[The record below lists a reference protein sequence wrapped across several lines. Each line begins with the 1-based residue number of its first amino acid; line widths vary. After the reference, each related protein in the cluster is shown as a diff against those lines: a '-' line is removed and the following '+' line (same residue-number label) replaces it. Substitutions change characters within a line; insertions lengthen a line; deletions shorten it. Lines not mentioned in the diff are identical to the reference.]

1 MARSYTVSFNITG
14 AMDGSLL
21 AAIQSAQNALKGL
34 NQTARAASNASKLTG
49 LAGVG
54 QSLNAIQQA
63 ANKFRELKKAAAES
77 QQALANAQKQA
88 QQLGREYSQSHQK
101 QIQELNKQKNALK
114 DLKTAQ
120 AAANKS
126 LEQYR
131 AGWRHF
137 RDERAIIKYK
147 LHELGAKGRKIPREL
162 LGTAKGNEIGRLLTQ
177 LSENKKA
184 LEAQRQKFREARD
197 EAQKYAK
204 QIRETQNAIKNQ
216 ERLAAQGS
224 QEFNAARANVQNL
237 KASLQSQL
245 EALQRLRSQLGAAGF
260 NTSNFAASER
270 ALQSEIDRVN
280 QSLQRQ
286 QQLLQARQNF
296 NAAAGNLGLASAGM
310 MGALYTAQQVAQPFR
325 TAVDNAMTF
334 EHAMSRVKALTQS
347 ANIRAGRTEQVEREM
362 AALEAQARELGATT
376 QFTMTQ
382 AAQAMGYLGM
392 AGWKKPQIIGTMP
405 GMLNLAAAAGADL
418 AQTADIVSD
427 NMTAMGVPVEQAGH
441 FMDVYAYALTNSNAR
456 LSDFGETMKYA
467 APVAK
472 SYGATLDETAAM
484 VMMMANA
491 GIKGSMAGTSLRMG
505 LLRLAG
511 PPKTATKEMEKLGL
525 SLSDAQAGAIE
536 AQAVLDGLGIN
547 LEGASTSGEKM
558 TRVLMQ
564 LHEKTK
570 DLSQDE
576 MLAVFKGIFG
586 VNAETG
592 WLALFA
598 QGPEVFMK
606 YVQGLRTADGYSRQ
620 VAGTMMDD
628 AQGAMLIL
636 ESSWDAVQN
645 SIGTALLG
653 TVRSAAEA
661 LSPML
666 TSLSQFIDKNPAVVQ
681 AAAGIA
687 AAFSGIIVSAAAVK
701 LAFAGWKFVADAIT
715 LVKTGLTGLGDTA
728 LFGGLIGRIAAL
740 RTALFGL
747 GGAATLGGWSAMFA
761 AIATSARTAMTAVT
775 GFFASLSVSSMASGA
790 IAGLKAVGTAIL
802 GAGRAA
808 MMFAFSPVGVALMA
822 LALAGM
828 YCYQNWDKVAPVLS
842 NIANIITG
850 SLSGAL
856 QTIAPAIENV
866 MSAFGNLF
874 NVLGSSGILSQIGM
888 LVTGVLATIATT
900 IAGVLSTIINVA
912 ATIISTVANVISG
925 IINLIS
931 NLISGNWAAA
941 WENAKSI
948 AVAAVEGIRDVIKG
962 ILDGITST
970 IENVGKAWSFIT
982 GNAPSVETSK
992 VTTSTAAE
1000 TTPVAIPTPEV
1011 KTIDTTTTQAA
1022 LDAVGE
1028 SAQNAATNMDGVQQ
1042 ATDAISQI
1050 PASIQPTTEALTQF
1064 PQSLQPTTDAL
1075 AQFPASLEPVTSALA
1090 DFPSSLEP
1098 VTSALEQMAEGM
1110 TEAVSAMSNALIQLG
1125 TEALNAATQL
1135 QTDTVALQAFGA
1147 ATVTDT
1153 VALQML
1159 GAAALATFVAIQMLG
1174 AAALG
1179 AYKGVADLGE
1189 AAIGAAGKV
1198 AGLGEAARSACAQ
1211 LAAAGANAAAQ
1222 VSAAA
1227 SSIKV
1232 GSNAEGG
1239 IYQRGAF
1246 LTTFAEKS
1254 PEAAIPLNHS
1264 KRAQDLWTQT
1274 GQLLGILPNDGRQPN
1289 WSIKRVPRI
1298 GGLKMPRINF
1308 PTMTPPTFPTPPD
1321 DIQPQI
1327 RRMPRGLKMPR
1338 INFPQ
1343 MTPPTFPEERQM
1355 PRLSI
1360 PQGGGDLPPINVTI
1374 HVTINGNADE
1384 QVAQRGIEAAL
1395 PAMRRTF
1402 AEELAAHRRE
1412 ALRRSFA

>member
-1 MARSYTVSFNITG
+1 MARNYTVSFNITG

-21 AAIQSAQNALKGL
+21 SAIQSAQNALKGL
-34 NQTARAASNASKLTG
+34 NQTARAASNAAKFNG
-49 LAGVG
+49 LVG
-54 QSLNAIQQA
+54 MSQSLNAIQQA
-63 ANKFRELKKAAAES
+63 ANKFRELKKASVET

-101 QIQELNKQKNALK
+101 QIQELNKQKIALK

-162 LGTAKGNEIGRLLTQ
+162 LGTAQGKEIGRLLTQ
-177 LSENKKA
+177 LNENKKA
-184 LEAQRQKFREARD
+184 LETQRQQFRAARE

-216 ERLAAQGS
+216 ERLAAQGE
-224 QEFNAARANVQNL
+224 QDFNAARAKVQNL

-260 NTSNFAASER
+260 NTSHFAASER
-270 ALQSEIDRVN
+270 QLQSEIERVN

-310 MGALYTAQQVAQPFR
+310 MGAVYTAQQVAEPFKS
-325 TAVDNAMTF
+325 AAENAMTF
-334 EHAMSRVKALTQS
+334 EKAMSRLKALTQMR
-347 ANIRAGRTEQVEREM
+347 NLRAGNMAAVEREM
-362 AALEAQARELGATT
+362 ASMTETIERLGATSELT
-376 QFTMTQ
+376 ANQIAGAANYYAMSGWTPEQINAMLPTTTNLASIAKIPIDRAADMLSDDMTAFGIKAGQSYKLAGGKLVDGAQYFGDAVAYATTQ
-382 AAQAMGYLGM
+382 ANMDFSTFHEAWKYNAPTAHAMNLTLGEAIAQ
-392 AGWKKPQIIGTMP
+392 
-405 GMLNLAAAAGADL
+405 
-418 AQTADIVSD
+418 
-427 NMTAMGVPVEQAGH
+427 NM
-441 FMDVYAYALTNSNAR
+441 
-456 LSDFGETMKYA
+456 
-467 APVAK
+467 VA
-472 SYGATLDETAAM
+472 
-484 VMMMANA
+484 ANA
-491 GIKGSMAGTSLRMG
+491 GIKGSMAGTSFRQFWV
-505 LLRLAG
+505 RLSA
-511 PPKTATKEMEKLGL
+511 PPKTAQKSMEEMGMTA
-525 SLSDAQAGAIE
+525 SDATKTIREMQEAMAEAGVDQSSDLFAKIE
-536 AQAVLDGLGIN
+536 ALEQYYQSGLKAGRD
-547 LEGASTSGEKM
+547 M
-558 TRVLMQ
+558 
-564 LHEKTK
+564 
-570 DLSQDE
+570 
-576 MLAVFKGIFG
+576 
-586 VNAETG
+586 TG
-592 WLALFA
+592 WL
-598 QGPEVFMK
+598 K
-606 YVQGLRTADGYSRQ
+606 GLTGQ
-620 VAGTMMDD
+620 
-628 AQGAMLIL
+628 
-636 ESSWDAVQN
+636 
-645 SIGTALLG
+645 TALSGVQSLFDTG
-653 TVRSAAEA
+653 KIDEAKRYAHEIDSGFIEGWATDTAAVMRDNTQTAIDYLTSAADALQRSAGKALLPAIRSVAEA
-661 LSPML
+661 FTPLITSAAQWVAQNPAIVQACAAIA
-666 TSLSQFIDKNPAVVQ
+666 TSLS
-681 AAAGIA
+681 
-687 AAFSGIIVSAAAVK
+687 GIIISAAAVK
-701 LAFAGWKFVADAIT
+701 LAFAGWGFITSAIT
-715 LVKTGLTGLGDTA
+715 LVRTALAGLGSGA
-728 LFGGLIGRIAAL
+728 MLGGLIGRIAAL

-747 GGAATLGGWSAMFA
+747 GGAATLGGWSAMFT
-761 AIATSARTAMTAVT
+761 AIATSARTATTAVT
-775 GFFASLSVSSMASGA
+775 RFFASLSLSSMASGA
-790 IAGLKAVGTAIL
+790 IAALRSVGTAIL
-802 GAGRAA
+802 GAARAA

-850 SLSGAL
+850 SLSSAL
-856 QTIAPAIENV
+856 ATISPAIQNV
-866 MSAFGNLF
+866 MSALQNLG
-874 NVLGSSGILSQIGM
+874 NVLGSSGILSQLGM

-900 IAGVLSTIINVA
+900 IAGVLATVINVA
-912 ATIISTVANVISG
+912 ATIISTIANVISG

-962 ILDGITST
+962 ILDGIIST

-982 GNAPSVETSK
+982 GETPTPVAAPSSAHGEIHGGSGGDFA
-992 VTTSTAAE
+992 TSTA
-1000 TTPVAIPTPEV
+1000 PTPEIPQ
-1011 KTIDTTTTQAA
+1011 IDTSTTQAA
-1022 LDAVGE
+1022 LNAVGE

-1050 PASIQPTTEALTQF
+1050 PAS
-1064 PQSLQPTTDAL
+1064 LQPTTDAL
-1075 AQFPASLEPVTSALA
+1075 EQFPASLQPTTEALSQVPAQIQPTIDAIGQVPEALA
-1090 DFPSSLEP
+1090 
-1098 VTSALEQMAEGM
+1098 T
-1110 TEAVSAMSNALIQLG
+1110 AVSTISDALIQLG

-1135 QTDTVALQAFGA
+1135 QTDTVALQMFGA

-1159 GAAALATFVAIQMLG
+1159 GAASLATFVAIQMLG

-1179 AYKGVADLGE
+1179 AHTGVANLGE
-1189 AAIGAAGKV
+1189 ASGGAAIQV
-1198 AGLGEAARSACAQ
+1198 LGLGEAARSACAQ
-1211 LAAAGANAAAQ
+1211 LVAAGENAAAK

-1232 GSNAEGG
+1232 SSNAEGG

-1289 WSIKRVPRI
+1289 WSIKRMPRL

-1308 PTMTPPTFPTPPD
+1308 PTMTPPTFP
-1321 DIQPQI
+1321 
-1327 RRMPRGLKMPR
+1327 
-1338 INFPQ
+1338 
-1343 MTPPTFPEERQM
+1343 EERPM

-1360 PQGGGDLPPINVTI
+1360 PQVGGDLPPINVTI

-1384 QVAQRGIEAAL
+1384 QVVRRGIEAAL
-1395 PAMRRTF
+1395 PATQRSF
-1402 AEELAAHRRE
+1402 AEELALHRRE

>member
-88 QQLGREYSQSHQK
+88 GQLARQSKTDAQAVDDLRKKYADLSKAQSLAQREQAADKANAKALRAQLKELKAAYAEAKKIGDASKMAGLTSAINSTGAALQAQQAK
-101 QIQELNKQKNALK
+101 IKA
-114 DLKTAQ
+114 TAQ
-120 AAANKS
+120 AYKELADKIKQTKSDLRAAES
-126 LEQYR
+126 
-131 AGWRHF
+131 AAASSG
-137 RDERAIIKYK
+137 
-147 LHELGAKGRKIPREL
+147 KGFD
-162 LGTAKGNEIGRLLTQ
+162 
-177 LSENKKA
+177 S
-184 LEAQRQKFREARD
+184 ARS
-197 EAQKYAK
+197 Q
-204 QIRETQNAIKNQ
+204 
-216 ERLAAQGS
+216 AAS
-224 QEFNAARANVQNL
+224 L

-392 AGWKKPQIIGTMP
+392 AGWKPPQILGTMP
-405 GMLNLAAAAGADL
+405 GMLDLAAAAGADL

-576 MLAVFKGIFG
+576 KLAVFKGIFG

-592 WLALFA
+592 WLALFE

-645 SIGTALLG
+645 SIGKALLG
-653 TVRSAAEA
+653 TVRSAADA

-747 GGAATLGGWSAMFA
+747 GGAATLGGWSAMFTT
-761 AIATSARTAMTAVT
+761 IATSARTATTAVT
-775 GFFASLSVSSMASGA
+775 RFFASLSVSSMVNGA
-790 IAGLKAVGTAIL
+790 IGALKSLGTAIM
-802 GAGRAA
+802 GAARAA

-822 LALAGM
+822 LALAGI
-828 YCYQNWDKVAPVLS
+828 YCYQNWDRVAPVLS
-842 NIANIITG
+842 MIADIVT
-850 SLSGAL
+850 GAL
-856 QTIAPAIENV
+856 APAFNQIKAAIEGFASSGGFAALQSIVTSLANAVGGKLVNAFLVLLSVAASVIAGLIQLFADLITIVIDFGTGISEAFAKIKSGEVMGALDALQSAGKKVSDDISKLGEHTFDSFIQGAKNVENV
-866 MSAFGNLF
+866 LKALDMPKLPTQEVTARHRVEFNESGQAHESA
-874 NVLGSSGILSQIGM
+874 
-888 LVTGVLATIATT
+888 A
-900 IAGVLSTIINVA
+900 
-912 ATIISTVANVISG
+912 
-925 IINLIS
+925 
-931 NLISGNWAAA
+931 
-941 WENAKSI
+941 
-948 AVAAVEGIRDVIKG
+948 
-962 ILDGITST
+962 
-970 IENVGKAWSFIT
+970 
-982 GNAPSVETSK
+982 
-992 VTTSTAAE
+992 
-1000 TTPVAIPTPEV
+1000 
-1011 KTIDTTTTQAA
+1011 IDTTTTQVA

-1110 TEAVSAMSNALIQLG
+1110 TEAVSTMSNALIQLG
-1125 TEALNAATQL
+1125 TEALNTATQL
-1135 QTDTVALQAFGA
+1135 QTDTVALQTFGA

-1159 GAAALATFVAIQMLG
+1159 GAAALTTGAALQMLG
-1174 AAALG
+1174 SVALG
-1179 AYKGVADLGE
+1179 AVGGITTLGNSASS
-1189 AAIGAAGKV
+1189 AASSV
-1198 AGLGEAARSACAQ
+1198 SGLGSAAQSACAQ
-1211 LAAAGANAAAQ
+1211 LVAAGANAAAQ

-1374 HVTINGNADE
+1374 HVTINGNADA